1 MAAVARPMSAEP
13 VLWAAVAGTV
23 GTIIAAIVGYFT
35 AYASTRQSAREGQLQ
50 RYDSG
55 LWETIKVLRSDI
67 AALREEMEERDRRI
81 EALSSIIDTLR
92 NQLIETRGDLAQVRL
107 SERSLR
113 RENEQLRKRV
123 SELEAA
129 SPRNVE
135 QA

>member
-1 MAAVARPMSAEP
+1 MSAEP
-13 VLWAAVAGTV
+13 VLWAAVAGTI
-23 GTIIAAIVGYFT
+23 GTIIAAVVGYFT
-35 AYASTRQSAREGQLQ
+35 ARASTRQSARESQLK

-55 LWETIKVLRSDI
+55 LWETIK
-67 AALREEMEERDRRI
+67 ALRTDITELRQELEERDRRI
-81 EALSSIIDTLR
+81 EQLAATIDQLR
-92 NQLIETRGDLAQVRL
+92 NQLIETRSDLAQVRL
-107 SERSLR
+107 SERALR